1 MSERIRSSAEQNE
14 VLRDKDFFEEHRR
27 DLEKARERMGREP
40 NHQESSIE
48 NILDTIEKNAVETE
62 KLFDKQEAAE
72 RRSEETAMPI
82 SSSLGKIGYRQT
94 MKRVQRK
101 LPANQR
107 RFSKVIHNP
116 VVETASDVAGGTIA
130 RPSGLLAGG
139 ITSLIVNLLVIIVCR
154 YYGYE
159 YNYLLGILGFLGGFV
174 LGVTAEFAYRAIR
187 PKKAR

>member
-1 MSERIRSSAEQNE
+1 MSERIRSSSEQNE
-14 VLRDKDFFEEHRR
+14 ILKDNKFFEEHRR
-27 DLEKARERMGREP
+27 DLEKSRERTGREP

-48 NILDTIEKNAVETE
+48 NILDTIEKNAMETE
-62 KLFDKQEAAE
+62 KLFDKQEAQE
-72 RRSEETAMPI
+72 RKPSDTPMPI
-82 SSSLGKIGYRQT
+82 GNSIGKHGYNQT

-116 VVETASDVAGGTIA
+116 MIETASDVASGTIA

-139 ITSLIVNLLVIIVCR
+139 IMSVIINLLVIIICR

-159 YNYLLGILGFLGGFV
+159 YNYLLGILGFVGGFL
-174 LGVTAEFAYRAIR
+174 LGVSGELVYRTVR

>member
-1 MSERIRSSAEQNE
+1 MSERIRSSSEQNE
-14 VLRDKDFFEEHRR
+14 ILKDKEFFEQHRR
-27 DLEKARERMGREP
+27 DLEKARERTGREP

-48 NILDTIEKNAVETE
+48 NILDTIEKNAMETE
-62 KLFDKQEAAE
+62 KLFDKQEAQE
-72 RRSEETAMPI
+72 RKPSDTPMPI
-82 SSSLGKIGYRQT
+82 GSSIGKHGYKQT

-107 RFSKVIHNP
+107 RFSKVVHNP
-116 VVETASDVAGGTIA
+116 LIESVSEVAGETIA

-139 ITSLIVNLLVIIVCR
+139 VMSVIVNLLVIIVCR

-159 YNYLLGILGFLGGFV
+159 YNYLLGILGFVGGF
-174 LGVTAEFAYRAIR
+174 LMGVTGEMVYRAVR